1 MNTLAKRLARAREFK
16 GLNQSEL
23 ARALGLSPQAV
34 QNWESG
40 KSSPR
45 GSRLAEV
52 ASVLGVTAEH
62 LITGSIPESTPR
74 TNVGIVPSPYAFNY
88 WNGKTSPP
96 DEGEVI
102 IPFLDEVELL
112 PRSRRA
118 GGLAVAERPRGLR
131 FSKTFL
137 HNQHV
142 LPDDALCFTVHGNS
156 MEPLLPDG
164 STVAIDKGNTNIID
178 GKIYA
183 INHDYLL
190 RVKTLYRMPGGG
202 LRMRSYN
209 SVEHP
214 DEEYTSTQ
222 IREQCI
228 EILGRV
234 FWYSAVI

>member
-1 MNTLAKRLARAREFK
+1 MNTLAKRLARARECK

-62 LITGSIPESTPR
+62 LITGRMAESILPR
-74 TNVGIVPSPYAFNY
+74 IDMGRVPSPYAFNY
-88 WNGKTSPP
+88 WSGKTSPP

-102 IPFLDEVELL
+102 IPFLEEAELL
-112 PRSRRA
+112 PRR
-118 GGLAVAERPRGLR
+118 GGAIAVAERPRGLK

-214 DEEYTSTQ
+214 DEEYTLVQ
-222 IREQCI
+222 IREQRI

>member
-1 MNTLAKRLARAREFK
+1 MNTLAKRLAQAREQK

-52 ASVLGVTAEH
+52 ASMLGVTAEH
-62 LITGSIPESTPR
+62 LITGRILENAHREVKATP
-74 TNVGIVPSPYAFNY
+74 PYTFNY
-88 WNGKTSPP
+88 WNNKAFQ
-96 DEGEVI
+96 DEGDVI
-102 IPFLDEVELL
+102 IPFLEEVELL
-112 PRSRRA
+112 PRRNGA
-118 GGLAVAERPRGLR
+118 TVVAERPRGLR
-131 FSKTFL
+131 FSRAVL
-137 HNQHV
+137 HSRHV

-178 GKIYA
+178 GKLYA

-190 RVKTLYRMPGGG
+190 RVKILYRMPGGG

-209 SVEHP
+209 SAEHP
-214 DEEYTSTQ
+214 DEEYTSTE
-222 IREQCI
+222 IREQSI

-234 FWYSAVI
+234 FWYSVVI